1 VATHTTSKL
10 FVLDHRELAFL
21 QKISRAEYQF
31 ITDEEQVARQ
41 LLRDKLNEV
50 VLSPKENRIAV
61 NLSTDELTFLA
72 LIVHENFSFVTG
84 KERDARNALQ
94 SRLDAASKLAVG
106 AP

>member
-1 VATHTTSKL
+1 M
-10 FVLDHRELAFL
+10 LDHRELAFL

-61 NLSTDELTFLA
+61 NLTSDELIFLG
-72 LIVHENFSFVTG
+72 LIVKENFSFIDP
-84 KERDARNALQ
+84 KEREARNALQ
-94 SRLDAASKLAVG
+94 QRLDAAVNVSVG
-106 AP
+106 G

>member
-1 VATHTTSKL
+1 MASHITSKL

-31 ITDEEQVARQ
+31 ITDDEQNARQ

-61 NLSTDELTFLA
+61 NLTMDELIFLA
-72 LIVHENFSFVTG
+72 LIVKENFSFVTG
-84 KERDARNALQ
+84 REKEARTALQ
-94 SRLDAASKLAVG
+94 ERLDAASRGVVG
-106 AP
+106 G